1 MNANQKILKLLPFM
15 LLIIYS
21 ITIFLFP
28 NITYENR
35 IIILISMIILA
46 AVSFGVIIKNESLSK
61 VKKQKIVQLSF
72 GVFTTFILMT
82 YYLNVA

>member
-1 MNANQKILKLLPFM
+1 MNVNQKILKLLPFL
-15 LLIIYS
+15 LLIIYF

-35 IIILISMIILA
+35 IIILVSMVIVA
-46 AVSFGVIIKNESLSK
+46 VVSFGLIIKNEPLLK

>member
-1 MNANQKILKLLPFM
+1 MNINQKILKLLPFI
-15 LLIIYS
+15 LLIIYY
-21 ITIFLFP
+21 ITIFLVP

-35 IIILISMIILA
+35 IIILISMIIVA
-46 AVSFGVIIKNESLSK
+46 VVSFGVIIKNESLSK
-61 VKKQKIVQLSF
+61 VKKEKIFQLSF